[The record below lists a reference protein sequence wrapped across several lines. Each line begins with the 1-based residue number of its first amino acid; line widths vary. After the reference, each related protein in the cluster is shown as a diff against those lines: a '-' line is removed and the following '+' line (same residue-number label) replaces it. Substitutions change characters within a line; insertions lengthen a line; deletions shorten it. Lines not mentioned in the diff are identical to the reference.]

1 MAAALRGYVENANGR
16 AFAGL
21 ARNLFGNVRLDFSTA
36 DEEKSRMVSAM
47 LGACRLTRLEA
58 DRHVVF
64 GEHVTAGPNDP
75 DAIKLLVQTEGSALF
90 AQGGLYAPVSQNA
103 LVIYDPRR
111 PYMLTNS
118 TPVRQLLLQLPR
130 HALPHAAV
138 ERLKRPFITHAE
150 HDGMCRILLSL
161 MDSTMHEI
169 DHLDEARRLSVGQTM
184 IDLVRAMMGAGLPQ
198 ARPVVNPLDLL
209 LQRIKEFIDIHLAR
223 PDLSVATI
231 ARRMGCSVRYI
242 YRAFEVEGLTPS
254 DYIWDLRLQ
263 RAAAQLQDAGGY
275 AGEISGIAFALG
287 FSSSAHFSR
296 AFRHRYGISP
306 SQWRKARIFVGS
318 VR

>member
-1 MAAALRGYVENANGR
+1 MVAAPQRPVESASGQ

-21 ARNLFGNVRLDFSTA
+21 ARNLFGNVRLDFTAA
-36 DEEKSRMVSAM
+36 DEEKSRMVSVM

-64 GEHVTAGPNDP
+64 GERVTAGPDDP
-75 DAIKLLVQTEGSALF
+75 DAIKLLVQTDGSASL
-90 AQGGLYAPVSQNA
+90 AQGGLHAPVSADA

-130 HALPHAAV
+130 HTLSHAI
-138 ERLKRPFITHAE
+138 LDKLTRPFTAHAE

-169 DHLDEARRLSVGQTM
+169 DHLDEARRSSVGQTM
-184 IDLVRAMMGAGLPQ
+184 VDLVRTMIGTDLQ
-198 ARPVVNPLDLL
+198 RARPAANPLDLL
-209 LQRIKEFIDIHLAR
+209 LRRIKEFIEINLER
-223 PDLSVATI
+223 PDLSVTMI

-242 YRAFEVEGLTPS
+242 YRAFEVEHLTPS

-263 RAAAQLQDAGGY
+263 KAAAQLRDAGGY

-296 AFRHRYGISP
+296 AFRHRYGVSP
-306 SQWRKARIFVGS
+306 SQWRKAPMS
-318 VR
+318 